1 MTKDDKPVPVFKN
14 KTKIPQT
21 VYDQYFDS
29 QSPITLQPGDMVKS
43 EHFRKYA
50 GTNGC
55 LELVSKKTQ
64 NIYTKKSGK
73 KKARLEKAK
82 ELADRRTGRLL
93 GSILESLNEG
103 DPGWNLRPTEQ
114 DKIFL
119 FSNQND
125 KLFLNLEIGEIERS
139 LFLTHIGT
147 RGLKILF
154 EEVKKKTGAGNFMNQ
169 RKEV

>member
-1 MTKDDKPVPVFKN
+1 
-14 KTKIPQT
+14 
-21 VYDQYFDS
+21 
-29 QSPITLQPGDMVKS
+29 
-43 EHFRKYA
+43 
-50 GTNGC
+50 
-55 LELVSKKTQ
+55 LVSKKTQ

-119 FSNQND
+119 FSNQSD

-139 LFLTHIGT
+139 LFLTDIGI

-154 EEVKKKTGAGNFMNQ
+154 EEIKKKTGVGNFMNQ
-169 RKEV
+169 IKGV